1 MDRLDELAV
10 LAAILDAGSLAG
22 AARRLRRSP
31 PAVTRTLAT
40 LEERVGMRLVQRST
54 RQLTP
59 TEAGRRLATHARQLL
74 ADYDQAVD
82 RLKENR
88 QAPIHGLLRVTAP
101 SLFGRMHIAP
111 LVFGFLDTH
120 PGMRVDLVL
129 TNRDLDLIE
138 EGIDVAVRIGP
149 LARTGLIARR
159 VGHVR
164 RVLSASPD
172 YIARRGRPRTP
183 RDLVKHD
190 IVHNWTRPSPVEW
203 RFRSSGRDMVVRP
216 TPRFMTTEVDALM
229 VAIRAGRGIGRT
241 LSYQVA
247 DDHASGALVRLLRE
261 FEGPALPIHL
271 VVSSA
276 RHMPRSVRAFLE
288 HATPALDALRVIHER

>member
-1 MDRLDELAV
+1 MDRLDELTV

-40 LEERVGMRLVQRST
+40 LEERVGTRLVQRST

-59 TEAGRRLATHARQLL
+59 TEAGRRLALHARQLL
-74 ADYDQAVD
+74 ADYEQAVGG
-82 RLKENR
+82 LKENR
-88 QAPIHGLLRVTAP
+88 QAPISGLLRVTAP

-111 LVFGFLDTH
+111 LVFGFLDAH

-129 TNRDLDLIE
+129 GNRNLDLIE

-149 LARTGLIARR
+149 MNRAGLIARR
-159 VGHVR
+159 AGHVR
-164 RVLSASPD
+164 LVLSASAD
-172 YIARRGRPRTP
+172 YVARRGRPRAP

-203 RFRSSGRDMVVRP
+203 RFRSSGRDLVVRP
-216 TPRFMTTEVDALM
+216 TPRLMTTEVDALL

-247 DDHASGALVRLLRE
+247 DDYASGALVRLLRE
-261 FEGPALPIHL
+261 FEGPALPVHL
-271 VVSSA
+271 VVPSA
-276 RHMPRSVRAFLE
+276 RHMPRSVRAFLD
-288 HATPALDALRVIHER
+288 HAGRTLDALRVIHEK